1 MGEEKVLYSVKM
13 RSSLGGAHGVGGQH
27 ISGAERIV
35 TKNSVEQ
42 EMIFMLHRAWE
53 HDRGAADFI
62 QFKVEAVRHE
72 GITCCPLLPLYQ
84 IDTATKEEG
93 RAAAKKELLRSG
105 VTETAIGKGFALFK
119 ISEKVLPFK
128 VATASN
134 ISLDRSSRSRR
145 AIFANS
151 SPI

>member
-42 EMIFMLHRAWE
+42 EMISMLHRAWE

-72 GITCCPLLPLYQ
+72 GITCCPLLPLYRLIRQ
-84 IDTATKEEG
+84 QRRKDG
-93 RAAAKKELLRSG
+93 RQRKKNCSVPESVKPLW
-105 VTETAIGKGFALFK
+105 GKD
-119 ISEKVLPFK
+119 LPFW
-128 VATASN
+128 N
-134 ISLDRSSRSRR
+134 R
-145 AIFANS
+145 
-151 SPI
+151 

>member
-42 EMIFMLHRAWE
+42 EMISMLHRAWE

-62 QFKVEAVRHE
+62 QFKVEALRHE

-93 RAAAKKELLRSG
+93 RAAAKKNCSVPESVKLLW
-105 VTETAIGKGFALFK
+105 GKD
-119 ISEKVLPFK
+119 LPFW
-128 VATASN
+128 N
-134 ISLDRSSRSRR
+134 R
-145 AIFANS
+145 
-151 SPI
+151 